1 MGSTNKQVGEMLF
14 ISGRTVETHRR
25 NILDKLGLRNTA
37 ELIRYALENKL
48 VA

>member
-1 MGSTNKQVGEMLF
+1 MLS

-25 NILDKLGLRNTA
+25 NILAKLEVRNTA
-37 ELIRYALENKL
+37 EMIRYALKNNL